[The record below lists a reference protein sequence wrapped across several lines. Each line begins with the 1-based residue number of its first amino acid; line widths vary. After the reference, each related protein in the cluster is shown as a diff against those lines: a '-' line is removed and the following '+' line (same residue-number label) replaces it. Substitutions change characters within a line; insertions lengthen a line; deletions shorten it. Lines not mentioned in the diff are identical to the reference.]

1 MSTRLVRSVL
11 LPASALFVAVGLA
24 AQAPKL
30 DFPAASPSC
39 TLKQR
44 VGLTDIEI
52 NYSRPGLKGRVVVG
66 KIDPYGKVWRTG
78 ANSATRI
85 SFSTPVKLQGSK
97 VDAGTYE
104 LFTIPGPD
112 EWTVILQKAGKQW
125 GAYQYKQE
133 NDVLRVTAKP
143 VALKNPVE
151 TFTIDIND
159 IRDES
164 ATLDLSW
171 ADWQVPVRLEVD
183 LVSTLVPQIEAV
195 MASDAAKKPYASAAM
210 FYLDHNLDLDKAAAW
225 MDAAIAEQP
234 GAFYLI
240 YRKAL
245 VLEKKGDKA
254 GAIAAAKASLDLAAK
269 DTSPAKD
276 EYTRLD
282 DTLIARLQ

>member
-1 MSTRLVRSVL
+1 MKTRIIRSVL
-11 LPASALFVAVGLA
+11 VFSSALLLTASLA
-24 AQAPKL
+24 AQAPKV
-30 DFPAASPSC
+30 DFPAASPSS

-52 NYSRPGLKGRVVVG
+52 DYSRPGLKGRVVVG

-104 LFTIPGPD
+104 LFTIPGAD

-125 GAYQYKQE
+125 GAYQYNSA

-164 ATLDLSW
+164 ATLNLSW
-171 ADWQVPVRLEVD
+171 ADWQVPVKLDVD
-183 LVSTLVPQIEAV
+183 VVSALVPQIEAV
-195 MASDAAKKPYASAAM
+195 MASDAAKKPYAQAAM
-210 FYLDHNLDLDKAAAW
+210 FYLDHNLDLAKAAGC

-245 VLEKKGDKA
+245 VLEKMGDKA
-254 GAIAAAKASLDLAAK
+254 GAIAAAKASLALAAK

-282 DTLIARLQ
+282 EALIARLQ